1 MAAGLPCHTALEFF
15 QKNPP
20 LSELCSS
27 SIRVDL
33 PSFAGYF
40 PPSALRFFLPLRVP
54 ASPRRV
60 NPAVLKKTT
69 NHAKKSYFSLHEID
83 HAITK

>member
-15 QKNPP
+15 QK
-20 LSELCSS
+20 
-27 SIRVDL
+27 
-33 PSFAGYF
+33 
-40 PPSALRFFLPLRVP
+40 SALSAICHPFFSPLVCL
-54 ASPRRV
+54 ACPRAAV